1 MVQKQPLGQV
11 LADIRDAFRTAD
23 YRTLPVML
31 VLVLVFYWLKA
42 WAGPNCCGPSGA
54 TARGDVSAGDDRFRF
69 QQSAAGPPRRVRAL
83 YVFARR
89 QQVNFGAVLSTVVL
103 ERIFDI
109 LAILGFFLLGLAFTP
124 DLPPETRNLAWGGAI
139 FVGLVLLVAVAYL
152 MRPVVDLTESLLA
165 RLKFVPAGLRG
176 KIIRLLEGGAVGL
189 ASLKSGGLVAMI
201 GLNSIVQW
209 AINGLLMHLAL
220 WSFDTHVSPFAS
232 CLLLGITAFAVTIPA
247 SPGYF
252 GVIQLAF
259 TTAINPRTV
268 PGVSEEAVFAASI
281 YYQMGQYVLV
291 TAIGLLY
298 FNLQGLRMS
307 DVRQEAEA
315 AQQRGEERS
324 EAAASNPVA

>member
-1 MVQKQPLGQV
+1 MIGFAFNNLLPAHLGEFV
-11 LADIRDAFRTAD
+11 
-23 YRTLPVML
+23 
-31 VLVLVFYWLKA
+31 
-42 WAGPNCCGPSGA
+42 
-54 TARGDVSAGDDRFRF
+54 
-69 QQSAAGPPRRVRAL
+69 RV

-152 MRPVVDLTESLLA
+152 IWTRPVVDLTESLLA

-189 ASLKSGGLVAMI
+189 AALKSGGLVAMI

-220 WSFDTHVSPFAS
+220 WSFDIHVSPFAS

-324 EAAASNPVA
+324 EAAENNPVA